1 MAFNAGERQMEWGN
15 RLDVGTVEVRFNDS
29 KDDNGGKG
37 AVLVS
42 VMGDWDKGVEAVEL
56 LQELYQIL

>member
-1 MAFNAGERQMEWGN
+1 MEWGN

-42 VMGDWDKGVEAVEL
+42 VMGDWDRGVEAVEL